1 MANKAFD
8 FSQDAEAIRRRR
20 KIADMMTQKGA
31 KPLDVNQSSGRF
43 LTPIS
48 PFQGAAQLFNAYQ
61 GRKMSDEADAMGQDL
76 DASRKKALSDA
87 MTSYSGASQED
98 PEQMRQAMIDAY
110 TGQQQPVMDIA
121 DMDREENLLKTK
133 LKNKPKNQNSSVRPY
148 YTSVNT
154 DKGWQIMN
162 ARTGELVGA
171 EEDGERL
178 QNPQTDVERQTA
190 LSEGK
195 GYGGVIGKES
205 AKAEVDLVG
214 AEITADKI
222 DGEIDDLLAHP
233 GMKMAVGAS
242 SILGIQHVPSSD
254 ALDFKVRLKQ
264 LKGGAF
270 LRAYKM
276 LRGGGQI
283 TEVEGQAATEAEAR
297 MDNAQSEEE
306 FTRAMH
312 DWQRH
317 IRNGIEKLKKIKA
330 LGPGGGTPQQQPA
343 PVASPTDKMADDEM
357 LQFYLS
363 Q

>member
-31 KPLDVNQSSGRF
+31 KPLDINQNSGRF

-61 GRKMSDEADAMGQDL
+61 GRKMSDEADAMGE
-76 DASRKKALSDA
+76 A
-87 MTSYSGASQED
+87 MEKRRSEATNQAVTGYGQTSKID
-98 PEQMRQAMIDAY
+98 PRQAMIEAY
-110 TGQQQPVMDIA
+110 AGQDEQAMSLA
-121 DMDREENLLKTK
+121 NTDREERLLQARLKSKGSQKGTSPYHTPIKT
-133 LKNKPKNQNSSVRPY
+133 
-148 YTSVNT
+148 T
-154 DKGWQIMN
+154 DGWGVLN
-162 ARTGELVGA
+162 ARTGEIIPATMNDQQIHDPSTNV
-171 EEDGERL
+171 D
-178 QNPQTDVERQTA
+178 RQTA

-195 GYGGVIGKES
+195 GYGGVIGKKS
-205 AKAEVDLVG
+205 AEAEVDLVG
-214 AEITADKI
+214 AEMTADKI
-222 DGEIDDLLAHP
+222 DAQIESLLAHP

-242 SILGIQHVPSSD
+242 SLMGAQHVPGTD
-254 ALDFKVRLKQ
+254 AHAFMVRFKQ

-270 LRAYKM
+270 LIAYKL

-283 TEVEGQAATEAEAR
+283 TEVEGRAATEAEAR
-297 MDNAQSEEE
+297 MENAQTEEE
-306 FTRAMH
+306 FVQAFR
-312 DWQRH
+312 DWQGH

-330 LGPGGGTPQQQPA
+330 LGSGGGTPQQQPA
-343 PVASPTDKMADDEM
+343 PVASPTDQMADDEM